1 MKISS
6 QSLLTI
12 RNKLHDE
19 NPTLH
24 ILGVFRFLKLSLT
37 SFSDTLTPLI
47 DLKSDKFPKDLLALS
62 FNLVALSIFLHC
74 LAQ

>member
-1 MKISS
+1 MKTNS

-12 RNKLHDE
+12 RNKSIDE

-37 SFSDTLTPLI
+37 SFSATLTPLI
-47 DLKSDKFPKDLLALS
+47 DLKSDKFPKALLALS
-62 FNLVALSIFLHC
+62 FNLVALSIFLHY